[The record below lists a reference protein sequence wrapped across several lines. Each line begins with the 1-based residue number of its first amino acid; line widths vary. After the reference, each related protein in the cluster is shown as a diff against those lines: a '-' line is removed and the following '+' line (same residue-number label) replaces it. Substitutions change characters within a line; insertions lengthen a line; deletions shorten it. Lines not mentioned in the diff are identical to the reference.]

1 MAGREALLDAAFEEL
16 LERGPGLPAEAVARR
31 AGVSKALLFHHFG
44 SREGLL
50 DAMAARVLAQTQEG
64 LARLVDDYP
73 DPSRRLAALA
83 RTLLED
89 PGDAP
94 PAHARRVL
102 VFWLQDDA
110 EGSCRGALRDALL
123 ADYVAALVREG
134 VATGALRAGTEA
146 GEVARLLL
154 ARWHGATALHAAGSA
169 VDFEAEAERLVAE
182 VERMAGRGAA

>member
-16 LERGPGLPAEAVARR
+16 VERGPSLPAEAVARR

-73 DPSRRLAALA
+73 DPARRLAALA

-102 VFWLQDDA
+102 LFWLQDDA
-110 EGSCRGALRDALL
+110 EGACRGALRDALL
-123 ADYVAALVREG
+123 ADYVAALVRDG
-134 VATGALRAGTEA
+134 VATGALRPGSDA
-146 GEVARLLL
+146 GELARLLL
-154 ARWHGATALHAAGSA
+154 ARWHGVTALHAAGSP
-169 VDFEAEAERLVAE
+169 VDFEAEAERLVAD
-182 VERMAGRGAA
+182 VERLAGR